1 MNKIC
6 VMGAGLAGLYA
17 AKEAAIHGA
26 DVTIVEKKKD
36 VGDALKCGELFT
48 TIYGMP
54 PAKCITREIKSW
66 IFDYC
71 LVKGI
76 ETGLLGVK
84 LPDGFCVMTDRA
96 THERILK
103 EECEKLGV
111 KFEFG
116 KVAIEFEPN
125 DYDWV
130 IMATGIASWKGGRA
144 TANCYT
150 MNCTDNKNCDY
161 AYFRMLSDMKGY
173 FWAFPKTNN
182 EANIGGG
189 CEFSSEFFG
198 KMRFDKIADNVSNV
212 FELKDKI
219 MSGGGWI
226 PVNTEYRETYNYFRP
241 DIIKNAMFVGDAA
254 GLVNPML
261 LGGEHLAMV
270 SGQLAG
276 YIVATESTIESGDM
290 IKGLT
295 KYYNGI
301 TSIIA
306 PEMEM
311 GIFINNMRKIMS
323 PQEYYEFISGALE
336 SKYRDMNNV
345 IIKYIQR
352 IMPKYRK
359 IADVKNEELEEL
371 I

>member
-17 AKEAAIHGA
+17 AKESAIHGA
-26 DVTIVEKKKD
+26 EVTIVEKKKD
-36 VGDALKCGELFT
+36 VGTALKCGELFT

-54 PAKCITREIKSW
+54 PDKCITREIKSW
-66 IFDYC
+66 AFDYC

-76 ETGLLGVK
+76 ETGFLNVK
-84 LPDGFCVMTDRA
+84 LPDGFAVMTDRVI
-96 THERILK
+96 HEKILK
-103 EECEKLGV
+103 KECEKLGV
-111 KFEFG
+111 KFEFE
-116 KVAIEFEPN
+116 KVVIEFEPR

-130 IMATGIASWKGGRA
+130 IMATGIASWKGEKA

-150 MNCTDNKNCDY
+150 MKCTDNNNCDY
-161 AYFRMLSDMKGY
+161 GYFRILPDMKGY
-173 FWAFPKTNN
+173 YWAFPKTNN

-198 KMRFDKIADNVSNV
+198 KMGFDKIADNISNV
-212 FELKDKI
+212 FELKDKV

-226 PVNTEYRETYNYFRP
+226 PVNTEYRKKYNYFRP

-276 YIVATESTIESGDM
+276 YISATESTIESGDV

-311 GIFINNMRKIMS
+311 GIFINNMREILS
-323 PQEYYEFISGALE
+323 PAEYYNFMSGALE
-336 SKYRDMNNV
+336 SKYRDMNSV

-352 IMPKYRK
+352 IMPKHRK